1 MSWAGSIPVSLGP
14 NLEGRLT
21 RRHCLAILMAILY
34 SVKNRADH
42 DAQKKNGLAKIT
54 QRRQMFFFLLKAGQL
69 DVDGTIGFVG
79 ILAERL

>member
-14 NLEGRLT
+14 SLEGRLT
-21 RRHCLAILMAILY
+21 RHHCLAILMAILY

-42 DAQKKNGLAKIT
+42 DAQKKMDLQKSPKDV
-54 QRRQMFFFLLKAGQL
+54 RMPLWKAGQL
-69 DVDGTIGFVG
+69 DVDGTTGSVG